1 MLPPSGGIPAGLP
14 GRIGEPMS
22 KELSTLVKTGVVQIG
37 WPRLYEAQ
45 SFKADKNGKPDLVQE
60 FDENALLDDAD
71 RRHADSIN
79 DALKNYDAAEDDPKR
94 PELDMD
100 ALEDVSNPA
109 HLKNAML
116 LLKYVKSHFSTTVA
130 GKPSYSL
137 TVLFDK
143 DDPSQARNIKMLR
156 EGQSNAMKNAVAKKT
171 WMKATIQTASR
182 AMQDCDTDVQTYGTG
197 DNAKQMTAA
206 QKYPE
211 RANHWYLN
219 AKAKRRPDI
228 YYLSEA
234 NKFVKLPDPILMPES
249 DEEREQALQI
259 EELWNKWV
267 YPGQNAMLGVT
278 FKAWTSPAG
287 AGVSCRLEAVFII
300 GGGVRLGGY
309 SFGEIFGDE
318 DLQAAAEW
326 LKKNAPDFDPETGK
340 VGHAEPA
347 MMDDD
352 EDSEVDETTGEI
364 TDPELAPA
372 PEPKPVKKRR
382 TTRAKKQLAPAPEP
396 EPAVPETPDTEDADG
411 DDGEDGEDVIW

>member
-1 MLPPSGGIPAGLP
+1 
-14 GRIGEPMS
+14 MS

-156 EGQSNAMKNAVAKKT
+156 EGQLNAMKNAVAKKT

-267 YPGQNAMLGVT
+267 YPG
-278 FKAWTSPAG
+278 PERDAG
-287 AGVSCRLEAVFII
+287 RDVQGMDQSRRRRRLLPSGGRVHHRRRREARRILVRRDLRRRGPS
-300 GGGVRLGGY
+300 GGGRMAEEERPR
-309 SFGEIFGDE
+309 FRPGDR
-318 DLQAAAEW
+318 QGR
-326 LKKNAPDFDPETGK
+326 PRGTGHD
-340 VGHAEPA
+340 G
-347 MMDDD
+347 
-352 EDSEVDETTGEI
+352 
-364 TDPELAPA
+364 
-372 PEPKPVKKRR
+372 RR
-382 TTRAKKQLAPAPEP
+382 RGFRSRR
-396 EPAVPETPDTEDADG
+396 DHRG
-411 DDGEDGEDVIW
+411 DH